1 MADHPGFEMLGRLL
15 LLFGAV
21 LVGAGLLLLAAGRIP
36 WLGRLPGDLVFR
48 SGKVTVFVPIATC
61 VVLSLF
67 LTLVLNL
74 LLRR

>member
-1 MADHPGFEMLGRLL
+1 MLGRLL